1 MVLRVR
7 SYCTAIL
14 FLRSLGHARAFG
26 PGPSRQFSIA
36 AAANESDFGEPRTG
50 WLHNTEAKYPPAPTP
65 TGESVAAMKRIL
77 HQRLKDYANHRIFS
91 AHVHPCADHRR
102 LVVTEHKIEC
112 PLNYPGYEFPVE
124 KVSASLNSESLE
136 TPTVGVYFAIIE
148 LVSTTEDDEFF
159 VSLADSSLTPK
170 QRSQMYLQ
178 RGPIVADRLFAYLQ
192 GGPGFGCSAPI
203 SALSL
208 ASKKSSWASA
218 VLFGDV
224 TNLDGKSF
232 ERVIL
237 MDQRGTGRST
247 PVTKQRLRKS
257 KSPRLCAPLLRLL
270 KLDLSSA
277 MTIQNYSVF
286 PDLFALD
293 DAPREGES
301 AQLQLA
307 RAKVSKS
314 VKDATD
320 YLSMFRADFIV
331 KDMEWIKDCLI
342 EGSRPY
348 ADEDDATS
356 RICQPYGASLG
367 QSFGGFCSMTYLSTI
382 AHPPRLM
389 LFTGGI
395 APAWTSA
402 REVYDRLWLRVKERS
417 LRYYDQYPGDVEAV
431 KRIVRTL
438 LKHQEDPSLP
448 PVKLP
453 SGGTLTARRFL
464 SLGLALGG
472 TPGAAMANLH
482 GIISSAFLDDDGDE
496 LSNAFLKRVDNEQSF
511 DDAPLYFLL
520 HESIYA
526 DGPESGATEWAA
538 NSSYEDYVRSDPQFD
553 YKQTCESDN
562 MPTLFFGEMVFK
574 WFSED
579 FEELSGF
586 GMTLLANSL
595 AEKSDWSQLY
605 DANNIRAALNGKVK
619 AASATYY
626 DDLYVDFDLVM
637 KVLRR

>member
-91 AHVHPCADHRR
+91 AHVHPCADHQR
-102 LVVTEHKIEC
+102 LAVTEHKIEC
-112 PLNYPGYEFPVE
+112 PLNYPGYESPVE

-237 MDQRGTGRST
+237 MDQRGTGKST

-277 MTIQNYSVF
+277 MAIQTIQCF
-286 PDLFALD
+286 PTCSRWMTH
-293 DAPREGES
+293 REK
-301 AQLQLA
+301 ANL
-307 RAKVSKS
+307 
-314 VKDATD
+314 
-320 YLSMFRADFIV
+320 LS
-331 KDMEWIKDCLI
+331 
-342 EGSRPY
+342 Y
-348 ADEDDATS
+348 
-356 RICQPYGASLG
+356 
-367 QSFGGFCSMTYLSTI
+367 
-382 AHPPRLM
+382 
-389 LFTGGI
+389 
-395 APAWTSA
+395 
-402 REVYDRLWLRVKERS
+402 
-417 LRYYDQYPGDVEAV
+417 
-431 KRIVRTL
+431 
-438 LKHQEDPSLP
+438 SLP
-448 PVKLP
+448 
-453 SGGTLTARRFL
+453 GQR
-464 SLGLALGG
+464 LAS
-472 TPGAAMANLH
+472 H
-482 GIISSAFLDDDGDE
+482 
-496 LSNAFLKRVDNEQSF
+496 
-511 DDAPLYFLL
+511 
-520 HESIYA
+520 
-526 DGPESGATEWAA
+526 
-538 NSSYEDYVRSDPQFD
+538 
-553 YKQTCESDN
+553 
-562 MPTLFFGEMVFK
+562 
-574 WFSED
+574 
-579 FEELSGF
+579 
-586 GMTLLANSL
+586 
-595 AEKSDWSQLY
+595 
-605 DANNIRAALNGKVK
+605 
-619 AASATYY
+619 
-626 DDLYVDFDLVM
+626 
-637 KVLRR
+637 